1 MFHFYI
7 RKGLK
12 DLTTKVISG
21 KPLQIIIHLLAD
33 IKVLTPGLKGNP
45 LLTSVG
51 K

>member
-7 RKGLK
+7 RKSLK

-21 KPLQIIIHLLAD
+21 KPLQIIHLLAD